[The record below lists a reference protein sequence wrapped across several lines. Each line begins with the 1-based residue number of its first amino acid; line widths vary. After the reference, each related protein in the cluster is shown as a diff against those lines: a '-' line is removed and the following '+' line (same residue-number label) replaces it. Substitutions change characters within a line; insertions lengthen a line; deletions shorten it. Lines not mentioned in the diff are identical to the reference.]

1 MEMETISMEIV
12 KIRSRLREIEKQ
24 RDEVS
29 EDDLETK
36 TDLHDE
42 EIELRARLAELQDMT
57 TATGKAR
64 DDIASGKK
72 GKSNPEEFI
81 SPA

>member
-1 MEMETISMEIV
+1 MEIV

-24 RDEVS
+24 RKHS
-29 EDDLETK
+29 STDDLETR

-42 EIELRARLAELQDMT
+42 EIELRSRLAELQDMT
-57 TATGKAR
+57 TEKGSASE
-64 DDIASGKK
+64 DIASQKK
-72 GKSNPEEFI
+72 GKKNPEEFV